1 MAQKILFIVGP
12 HRSGTSAVTQ
22 AFHKAGFEVGDTLL
36 PSNDGNPSGYWEDE
50 IYVACND
57 EILAEAGR
65 HWRDP
70 RPIEAGSL
78 SETTSLLANRRMIAK
93 RLAKQLKQYGKLV
106 VKDPRLCRTLPI
118 WLEAVNDLKLA
129 SRKIEAGFI
138 FVGRNADATIQSLVR
153 RDGESADRAALLW
166 LAYNFDAARHLKDQN
181 TALLNYEDFVKAP
194 FKTAERAL
202 HTLGWANDA
211 KAAMK
216 VRPDVDAVVDAE
228 RAKSKGRA
236 ESTMSEPVHT
246 FVKQVESALD
256 VKDMATLDLSDYQT
270 QFEQAYALFAPFI
283 DAEISRTQR
292 QAKDIEA
299 LSEQAQTL
307 EYQLKVAK
315 LRLKLKEAQSKL
327 KADA

>member
-70 RPIEAGSL
+70 RPIEADSL
-78 SETTSLLANRRMIAK
+78 NETTSLLANRRMIAK

-118 WLEAVNDLKLA
+118 WLEALNDLSLA
-129 SRKIEAGFI
+129 GRKMEAGFV
-138 FVGRNADATIQSLVR
+138 FVGRNADTTIQSLVR
-153 RDGESADRAALLW
+153 RDGESADRSALLW
-166 LAYNFDAARHLKDQN
+166 LAYSFEAARHLKNQN
-181 TALLNYEDFVKAP
+181 TALLKYEDFVKAP
-194 FKTAERAL
+194 FKTVERAL
-202 HTLGWANDA
+202 HTLGWADDA

-216 VRPDVDAVVDAE
+216 VRPGVDAVVDAE
-228 RAKSKGRA
+228 RAKSSGRE
-236 ESTMSEPVHT
+236 ESAMSEPMRSL
-246 FVKQVESALD
+246 VKQVESALD
-256 VKDMATLDLSDYQT
+256 VKDMAALDLSDYQT
-270 QFEQAYALFAPFI
+270 QVEQAYALFAPFI
-283 DAEISRTQR
+283 DAEITRTQR
-292 QAKDIEA
+292 RSSDFDALEEQAK
-299 LSEQAQTL
+299 TL
-307 EYQLKVAK
+307 AHQLKVAK
-315 LRLKLKEAQSKL
+315 LRLKLKETQSKL